1 MHTFGFGSPHIST
14 QQPQL
19 FKILLST
26 TLWGR
31 HKKFEDQMLLSQDM
45 RKPKLKSAQFYPVTL
60 YIILLPHS
68 ALSWNW
74 SLAENL
80 ESVSWQDGATKWHYY
95 WTYQTVQ
102 LSGRLPGQPYRAK
115 LFIYMAHL
123 IKALNITFGY
133 KPEVTG
139 GLNLD
144 KFKIILIGFLTN
156 VSNKEDLQLK
166 ATTNIKSDI
175 SQRPPIGSF
184 QKSR

>member
-1 MHTFGFGSPHIST
+1 
-14 QQPQL
+14 
-19 FKILLST
+19 
-26 TLWGR
+26 
-31 HKKFEDQMLLSQDM
+31 
-45 RKPKLKSAQFYPVTL
+45 
-60 YIILLPHS
+60 
-68 ALSWNW
+68 
-74 SLAENL
+74 
-80 ESVSWQDGATKWHYY
+80 
-95 WTYQTVQ
+95 
-102 LSGRLPGQPYRAK
+102 
-115 LFIYMAHL
+115 MAHL

-156 VSNKEDLQLK
+156 VSNKEDLQLT